1 MLRVEGKSMEPSIQD
16 GALVVMRRH
25 TLPPVPKVGTIVQYD
40 DERGVTLKKLGRHKN
55 PETGKMDYVLHPL
68 NPQFGD
74 IEPMDG
80 GRISGIYVTT
90 LENWSKA

>member
-1 MLRVEGKSMEPSIQD
+1 MEPVIPD
-16 GALVVMRRH
+16 GALVVMCRH
-25 TLPPVPKVGTIVQYD
+25 TIPPVPKVGTIVQYD
-40 DERGVTLKKLGRHKN
+40 DERGVTLKKLARKRN
-55 PETGKMDYVLHPL
+55 PETGRMEYVLHPL